1 VIASALTSDDLQRCE
16 RELQP
21 LLPRE
26 RASAAARDVARSF
39 NADVSDVR
47 GALLEPARG
56 LVEKGAVSPDLAA
69 CLERAVA
76 ELAFWRRVLL
86 KAHPDAF
93 ESAPTPPDY
102 LVRYLR
108 S

>member
-1 VIASALTSDDLQRCE
+1 MTREELQRCE

-21 LLPRE
+21 LVPNE
-26 RASAAARDVARSF
+26 GAPASARDAARTF

-47 GALLEPARG
+47 GALLEPLRG
-56 LVEKGAVSPDLAA
+56 LVEKGAANPDLDA
-69 CLERAVA
+69 CLEKTVA

-86 KAHPDAF
+86 RVHPTAF
-93 ESAPTPPDY
+93 EAAPASPDY
-102 LVRYLR
+102 LVRYLL